1 MAKRSRTMFIVN
13 VSCTTVLLLGVVIKW
28 YTDDQEVLDSNPAD
42 AVSELLEFR
51 LPDFAS

>member
-28 YTDDQEVLDSNPAD
+28 YDQEVLDYNPAD